1 MTDRQGVQMR
11 VTAQKAAE
19 AAKVWRVG
27 SPTQRLKAPRLLP
40 RIIIA

>member
-27 SPTQRLKAPRLLP
+27 SPAQRLQVPRLLLN
-40 RIIIA
+40 IIIA